1 MRPALL
7 LTSGEAISVVTDGS
21 SILPDSFDSTTTWP
35 EVPSPIAEPQLSF
48 LNTAST
54 SATGQ
59 LSPAGITRTFAPPP
73 NSACDLI
80 SFFAW
85 HRCNSVS
92 GFTLSKVV
100 GARKDLPPRALFEGD
115 E

>member
-1 MRPALL
+1 M
-7 LTSGEAISVVTDGS
+7 
-21 SILPDSFDSTTTWP
+21 
-35 EVPSPIAEPQLSF
+35 
-48 LNTAST
+48 AST
-54 SATGQ
+54 SATDQ
-59 LSPAGITRTFAPPP
+59 FSPAGIMRTFAPPP

-85 HRCNSVS
+85 HRGNSVS

-100 GARKDLPPRALFEGD
+100 VARKELPSRAVFEGD